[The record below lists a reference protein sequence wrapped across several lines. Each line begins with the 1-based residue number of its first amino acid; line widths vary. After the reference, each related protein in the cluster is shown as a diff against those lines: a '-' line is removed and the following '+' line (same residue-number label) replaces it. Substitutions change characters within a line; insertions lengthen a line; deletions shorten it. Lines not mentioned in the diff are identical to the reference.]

1 MVVER
6 EKPKQEIKNMKS
18 SSTEGSDDDD
28 LFEKGGGEEEE
39 DDDDDMEDGSSSN
52 STVEENNCGSG
63 RERKAA
69 MAAASSSGSVRQYQR
84 SKTPRLRWTPD
95 LHLRFVHAVERLGGQ
110 DRATPKLVLQLMN
123 IKGLNIAHVKSHLQF
138 GYDLNRCIGAR
149 KSMIMDKYRH
159 GGGDHHH
166 MYNSNQL
173 SLLQQAPH
181 HGTFNTTRFDGS
193 SLSGYGHW
201 RHRYGS
207 SMFYGS
213 CEQSRQVSQ
222 WFYNNQGLSDGTHL
236 GQTSIEPKFV
246 TRLSEMDRRE
256 VEEEPDLDLS
266 LKLDSKHDKRKE
278 SLRGGGDDDQ
288 EVGSNLTLSLFPPS
302 SCCDRAP
309 KLGRLDGGG
318 GGVGGGGDE
327 KNRRSGHER
336 WTSTLDLTM

>member
-18 SSTEGSDDDD
+18 SSTEGSDDE
-28 LFEKGGGEEEE
+28 LFEKKGGGEEEEE

-52 STVEENNCGSG
+52 STVEENNGGSG
-63 RERKAA
+63 GERKAA

-95 LHLRFVHAVERLGGQ
+95 LHLRFVHAIERLGGQ

-123 IKGLNIAHVKSHLQF
+123 IKGLNIAHVKSHLQMYRSKKIDDH
-138 GYDLNRCIGAR
+138 GQVLNQ
-149 KSMIMDKYRH
+149 YRH
-159 GGGDHHH
+159 GGGDYHH
-166 MYNSNQL
+166 MYNFNQL
-173 SLLQQAPH
+173 PLLQQAPH
-181 HGTFNTTRFDGS
+181 HGPFNTTRFDGS
-193 SLSGYGHW
+193 SWSGYGHW

-222 WFYNNQGLSDGTHL
+222 CFYNNQGLSDGSHL

-246 TRLSEMDRRE
+246 TQLSEMARRE
-256 VEEEPDLDLS
+256 VQEEPDLDLS

-278 SLRGGGDDDQ
+278 RLRGGGDDDQ
-288 EVGSNLTLSLFPPS
+288 EVDSNLTLSLFPPS
-302 SCCDRAP
+302 SCSDRAP

-318 GGVGGGGDE
+318 GGGGGGDE